1 MNDFSSMTFRWS
13 KRQRADGGVLANS
26 NEVIA
31 QEERK
36 QVDCCQ
42 ATAFSTP
49 RQQQPSA
56 LFSQLLSL
64 ERHKQKQYH
73 HVCENTTESVM
84 TSTKATTKSCSRVQ
98 FMKPPSQKLL
108 FAGAVW
114 WRVKFDFYRSRGLKR
129 RVFFI
134 GVWIKVDLGFKS
146 QLKGIFMEQLE
157 WFFK

>member
-1 MNDFSSMTFRWS
+1 MTFRWS

-31 QEERK
+31 QEEWWK

-73 HVCENTTESVM
+73 HVRENTTESVM

-129 RVFFI
+129 RVFFME
-134 GVWIKVDLGFKS
+134 VWIKAVLCVDLGFKS
-146 QLKGIFMEQLE
+146 QLKGIFMAELE